1 MPALAGKLGEAI
13 MRVSEDALCAVGGT
27 TVLQELTK
35 SGVDT
40 AQLCGISQTIVVRGL
55 TGRLLHSSSGV
66 LALASLMKNMVSCV

>member
-1 MPALAGKLGEAI
+1 MSTLAGKLGEAI
-13 MRVSEDALCAVGGT
+13 MRFSADALCALGGT

-40 AQLCGISQTIVVRGL
+40 AQLCSISQTIVRGL
-55 TGRLLHSSSGV
+55 TGRLLLHSSSGV